1 MKQLNTRYIR
11 QQGFTLIEVMVVVII
26 LGILAAVVVPNLVGE
41 TDTARINAA
50 KHDIQT
56 LESMLDR
63 YKMDN
68 FQYPTTDQ
76 GLEALV
82 EKPNTQPE
90 PKNYKDG
97 GYIKK
102 LPKDPW
108 GNPYEYL
115 NPGVHG
121 QIDIFSK
128 GPDANS
134 PEDDIGNWNS

>member
-1 MKQLNTRYIR
+1 MKQHIR
-11 QQGFTLIEVMVVVII
+11 QVASQRGFTLIEIMVVVII
-26 LGILAAVVVPNLVGE
+26 IGILAAVIVPNLVGE
-41 TDTARINAA
+41 TDKARINAA

-56 LESMLDR
+56 LGSMLDR

-68 FQYPTTDQ
+68 FKYPSTDQ
-76 GLEALV
+76 GLDALV
-82 EKPNTQPE
+82 EKPSGQPE
-90 PKNYKDG
+90 PKNYKQG

-128 GPDANS
+128 GADPNS
-134 PEDDIGNWNS
+134 PDDDIGNWNL